1 MQGQLLGPR
10 RVHAE
15 RLRVRRRLERRRL
28 RHAALRSGRG
38 GQGVQRARR
47 MRGRSVQL
55 LPGLRRP
62 RLRRQARLPGR
73 RQLLRAWP
81 LPRRRPDGGG
91 RGAARRAGRLLHVRC
106 GVDGA
111 RVRGRGPR
119 LQAGTPA
126 PIPRPTSAPTTIRT
140 SAPVSPHHHHRRNP
154 TQGCSGNGRCEGGA
168 CTCFASWTGPTC
180 DTKVCPRGGPR
191 DAPCSGH
198 GYCSPQG
205 VCECADGY
213 QGDDCSYSPGCP
225 DGCLASLGR
234 GACVGSPGRC
244 KCAEGYEGA
253 NCGSRR
259 CPRDCS
265 GHGTC
270 DRATGICLW

>member
-62 RLRRQARLPGR
+62 RLRRQAWLPGR
-73 RQLLRAWP
+73 RQLLRAWA
-81 LPRRRPDGGG
+81 LPRRRPDSGGC
-91 RGAARRAGRLLHVRC
+91 GAARRPGRLLHVRR
-106 GVDGA
+106 GGDGA

-126 PIPRPTSAPTTIRT
+126 PTPRPTTAPTTIRT
-140 SAPVSPHHHHRRNP
+140 SAPTLTPSPPPPKPHAGLLGQRSVRGRRVHLL
-154 TQGCSGNGRCEGGA
+154 RELDRA
-168 CTCFASWTGPTC
+168 HL
-180 DTKVCPRGGPR
+180 R
-191 DAPCSGH
+191 H
-198 GYCSPQG
+198 QG
-205 VCECADGY
+205 VPARR
-213 QGDDCSYSPGCP
+213 
-225 DGCLASLGR
+225 AARRAVLGAWLLQPAR
-234 GACVGSPGRC
+234 RVRVRRRLPGR
-244 KCAEGYEGA
+244 
-253 NCGSRR
+253 
-259 CPRDCS
+259 
-265 GHGTC
+265 
-270 DRATGICLW
+270 